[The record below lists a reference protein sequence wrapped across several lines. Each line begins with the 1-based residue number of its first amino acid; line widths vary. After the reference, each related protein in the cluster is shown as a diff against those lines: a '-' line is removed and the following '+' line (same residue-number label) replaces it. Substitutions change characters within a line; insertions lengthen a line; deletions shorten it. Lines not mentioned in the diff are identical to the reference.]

1 MHIDQSI
8 LTPLLFISQLVMIVT
23 LKMPKEPLVPIRGPF
38 GEALDSVLRL
48 NLFDF
53 PGPGKLRCDVLFCT

>member
-1 MHIDQSI
+1 MHIGQSI
-8 LTPLLFISQLVMIVT
+8 VTPLLFISQLVMIVT

-38 GEALDSVLRL
+38 GETLDSVLRL

-53 PGPGKLRCDVLFCT
+53 PGPGKLGCDVLFGT